1 MKCKVWKKIRTPK
14 SSRAVPYLYYRR
26 VKIQNKTTPLP
37 PKKQPLPTLYKRPPF
52 IYISNLMQPIIAQFG
67 YVTDFFLKLIA
78 RFMDIFCPH
87 QAIFCQVY
95 LLNKSAIFCL

>member
-1 MKCKVWKKIRTPK
+1 
-14 SSRAVPYLYYRR
+14 
-26 VKIQNKTTPLP
+26 
-37 PKKQPLPTLYKRPPF
+37 
-52 IYISNLMQPIIAQFG
+52 MQPIIAQFG